1 MSLFFN
7 LVKLYRNK
15 KSEVVENTMKSDL
28 INFSKKTSNDLS
40 KTNSRFLSDMIF
52 CILKFGSMLLV
63 G

>member
-1 MSLFFN
+1 
-7 LVKLYRNK
+7 
-15 KSEVVENTMKSDL
+15 MKSDL